1 MGTYIIIFACYIF
14 FCSGLFFQAKRSNFS
29 YKAENRRARSRKSFS
44 KKFLA
49 KINLAAG
56 RTGCSVESMYGPES
70 RKRYREILDTL
81 ANGKDLGITLGS
93 FIGYKIILLALFM
106 IAGCFAGSSFPVSI
120 ILGLVFGLT
129 GYFVPDLLIKRY
141 RGKRFKEINDDIPYI
156 VDLLY
161 IATLSGQN
169 IYNAIKI
176 VVEKYDGIVC
186 RELSKFLRDVDLG
199 KGKLQAY
206 KNVLDRNNTEDFKN
220 LVFLLMQAER
230 YGSPISEVLKQKSN
244 YIKFEI
250 SQNLERKSRK
260 IATAMLFPL
269 VFLILPSF
277 VILVCGPLISLV
289 GGNFLFS

>member
-1 MGTYIIIFACYIF
+1 M
-14 FCSGLFFQAKRSNFS
+14 
-29 YKAENRRARSRKSFS
+29 
-44 KKFLA
+44 
-49 KINLAAG
+49 
-56 RTGCSVESMYGPES
+56 
-70 RKRYREILDTL
+70 
-81 ANGKDLGITLGS
+81 
-93 FIGYKIILLALFM
+93 
-106 IAGCFAGSSFPVSI
+106 
-120 ILGLVFGLT
+120 
-129 GYFVPDLLIKRY
+129 
-141 RGKRFKEINDDIPYI
+141 
-156 VDLLY
+156 LY

-277 VILVCGPLISLV
+277 VILVCGPLVYLV
-289 GGNFLFS
+289 GGSFLFS